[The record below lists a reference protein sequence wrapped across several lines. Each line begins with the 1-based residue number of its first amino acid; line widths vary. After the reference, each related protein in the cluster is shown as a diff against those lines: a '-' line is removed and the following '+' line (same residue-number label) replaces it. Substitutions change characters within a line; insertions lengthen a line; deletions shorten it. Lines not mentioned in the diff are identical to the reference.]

1 MHLTNWPYYQLWL
14 IVKNLS
20 WDLPIALKMQICK
33 CRFNNISRNIQN
45 KFKVMQSEWHYAL
58 CICNMHDVSLGEKLQ
73 EFLHHER
80 CALLLYIFSNFYTK
94 QVKSNQSQAPSTY
107 NVLLFILIQMMKSC
121 LLAINSTINLNM
133 QVTHLRN
140 IWNFAN

>member
-1 MHLTNWPYYQLWL
+1 MHLINWPYYQLWL
-14 IVKNLS
+14 IVRNLS

-33 CRFNNISRNIQN
+33 CRFNNISGNIQN
-45 KFKVMQSEWHYAL
+45 KLKVMQSEWHYAYAICMTCHWEKNFKNF
-58 CICNMHDVSLGEKLQ
+58 CIMEGVHFYCIYS
-73 EFLHHER
+73 
-80 CALLLYIFSNFYTK
+80 AIFYTK
-94 QVKSNQSQAPSTY
+94 QVKSNQSQAPRTY
-107 NVLLFILIQMMKSC
+107 PNSNDESC